1 MAILA
6 CFSQLYTRA
15 RSIFAPMDNRYV
27 IRALYALGA
36 LDRVS
41 GNKYANYLGIEPYSL
56 RQYVR
61 PLVNGGYIRRRI
73 LTIPLYRM
81 TELGRLE
88 WERLNSL
95 GMFEGME
102 RECEL
107 ARERLARRQAK
118 KGVRSIPLDR
128 SNDNDLGV

>member
-1 MAILA
+1 
-6 CFSQLYTRA
+6 
-15 RSIFAPMDNRYV
+15 MDNGYV
-27 IRALYALGA
+27 IRALYALGV
-36 LDRVS
+36 LDRAS
-41 GNKYANYLGIEPYSL
+41 GNNYARYLGIEPYSL

-61 PLVNGGYIRRRI
+61 PLVCGGYTRRLI

-81 TELGRLE
+81 TDKGRRE
-88 WERLNSL
+88 WDRLNNL

-118 KGVRSIPLDR
+118 KGIRSIPLER